1 MVQEI
6 IYLTQEG
13 YQKFHEELNYLRTVR
28 REEVAARL
36 RVAREDGVYGENF
49 AYESAVDEQA
59 FVEGRIQ
66 QLELLLGRARIIN
79 GNGHNG
85 ATDCVGLNSIVTVQE
100 EGSEPERFHIVGSA
114 EADPSLGKISDESP
128 LGRSLLGKRVGES
141 VTVKAPAGSFVYRI
155 VAIEF

>member
-1 MVQEI
+1 MVQEVT
-6 IYLTQEG
+6 YLTQEG
-13 YQKFHEELNYLRTVR
+13 FEKFQQELHYLRTAR
-28 REEVAARL
+28 REEVATRL

-49 AYESAVDEQA
+49 AYEAAIDEQA

-85 ATDCVGLNSIVTVQE
+85 SAECVGLNCIVTVQE
-100 EGSEPERFHIVGSA
+100 DGYDAEQFHIVGSA
-114 EADPSLGKISDESP
+114 EADPRAGKISDESP
-128 LGRSLLGKRVGES
+128 LGASLLGKRIGDS

-155 VAIEF
+155 VSIDF